1 MRKINRYI
9 SRSVTS
15 AIGMVLLVIM
25 ALFFVA
31 ALIDEMDGLRANY
44 TILEMLIYIGF
55 TLPRRLYEVI
65 PFACLIGCLVGL
77 GMLASS
83 SELVIMRAAGV
94 STRRITWMVL
104 KPVLWFIMLAV
115 ALGEF
120 VIPYTDQVGES
131 RKAIM
136 LNKPQAK
143 AEQGSMWNR
152 EGDEF
157 MHFNAVLPNGVLYGV
172 TRYKFDDER
181 HLLSAS
187 FSEQAIYQDGYWQEE
202 NIAVTY
208 FETQEASQIA
218 NVGEK
223 LDDASADT
231 EFIQAVE
238 DSTATAPSNP
248 DGARHLVTRSENLPS
263 RRWETPLTPTLLNI
277 VVAEPET
284 LSIRSLY
291 YYINYLKGQGLGSS
305 DYSLAYWEKLLQP
318 LATVS
323 LVLIAISF
331 IFGPLREVTMGQ
343 RIFTG
348 VVFGVV
354 FRLVQSLL
362 GPSSVV
368 FGFAPIIAVAI
379 PILLCALLGLYLLN
393 RAR

>member
-9 SRSVTS
+9 SNTVAS

-25 ALFFVA
+25 ALFFIA

-44 TILEMLIYIGF
+44 TAVEMLIYISF
-55 TLPRRLYEVI
+55 TMPRRLYEII
-65 PFACLIGCLVGL
+65 PYACLIGCLVGL

-104 KPVLWFIMLAV
+104 KPVLWFIMLAI
-115 ALGEF
+115 ALGEL

-131 RKAIM
+131 RKAIK

-143 AEQGSMWNR
+143 AAQGSMWNR

-172 TRYKFDDER
+172 TRYQFDDER

-187 FSEQAIYQDGYWQEE
+187 FSEQAIYQGGYWQEE

-208 FETQEASQIA
+208 FETVEALQLPD
-218 NVGEK
+218 VGEK
-223 LDDASADT
+223 LEESSADPALV
-231 EFIQAVE
+231 QAAEEVAVKPAQPR
-238 DSTATAPSNP
+238 D
-248 DGARHLVTRSENLPS
+248 LVTRSETLPS
-263 RRWETPLTPTLLNI
+263 RRWETPLTPALLNI

-291 YYINYLKGQGLGSS
+291 YYINYLKGQELGSS

-379 PILLCALLGLYLLN
+379 PVLLCGLLGLYLLN

>member
-9 SRSVTS
+9 SNTVAS

-25 ALFFVA
+25 ALFFIA

-44 TILEMLIYIGF
+44 TAVEMLIYISF
-55 TLPRRLYEVI
+55 TMPRRLYEII
-65 PFACLIGCLVGL
+65 PYACLIGCLVGL

-104 KPVLWFIMLAV
+104 KPVLWFIMLAI
-115 ALGEF
+115 ALGEL

-131 RKAIM
+131 RKAIK

-143 AEQGSMWNR
+143 AAQGSMWNR

-172 TRYKFDDER
+172 TRYQFDDER

-187 FSEQAIYQDGYWQEE
+187 FSEQAIYQGGYWQEE

-208 FETQEASQIA
+208 FETVEALQLPD
-218 NVGEK
+218 VGEK
-223 LDDASADT
+223 LEESSADPALV
-231 EFIQAVE
+231 QAAEEVAVKPAQPR
-238 DSTATAPSNP
+238 D
-248 DGARHLVTRSENLPS
+248 LVIRSETLPS
-263 RRWETPLTPTLLNI
+263 RRWETPLTPALLNI

-291 YYINYLKGQGLGSS
+291 YYINYLKGQELGSS

-379 PILLCALLGLYLLN
+379 PILLCGLLGLYLLN

>member
-9 SRSVTS
+9 SQSVTS
-15 AIGMVLLVIM
+15 AVTMVLLVIM
-25 ALFFVA
+25 VLFFIA
-31 ALIDEMDGLRANY
+31 ALIDEMGSLRGNY

-55 TLPRRLYEVI
+55 TLPRRLYEII

-77 GMLASS
+77 GILASS

-94 STRRITWMVL
+94 STGRITWMVL
-104 KPVLWFIMLAV
+104 KPVLGFIVLAV
-115 ALGEF
+115 ALGEL

-131 RKAIM
+131 RRAIK

-172 TRYKFDDER
+172 TRYQFDEER
-181 HLLSAS
+181 HLLAAS
-187 FSEQAIYQDGYWQEE
+187 FSEQAIYQNGYWQEE
-202 NIAVTY
+202 NISVTY
-208 FETQEASQIA
+208 FETPQALTVA
-218 NVGEK
+218 TVGDK
-223 LDDASADT
+223 LDESSADVPVET
-231 EFIQAVE
+231 LEESAEQATRPPR
-238 DSTATAPSNP
+238 D
-248 DGARHLVTRSENLPS
+248 LVTRSEVLPS
-263 RRWETPLTPTLLNI
+263 RRWDTPLTPALLNI

-284 LSIRSLY
+284 LSIRNLY
-291 YYINYLKGQGLGSS
+291 YYIDYLRGQNLGSS
-305 DYSLAYWEKLLQP
+305 DYSLAYWEKVLQP
-318 LATVS
+318 LATIS

-368 FGFAPIIAVAI
+368 FGFAPFIAVAI
-379 PILLCALLGLYLLN
+379 PIVFCALLGFYLLN

>member
-9 SRSVTS
+9 SNTVAS

-25 ALFFVA
+25 ALFFIA

-44 TILEMLIYIGF
+44 TAVEMLIYISF
-55 TLPRRLYEVI
+55 TMPRRLYEII
-65 PFACLIGCLVGL
+65 PYACLIGCLVGL

-104 KPVLWFIMLAV
+104 KPVLWFIMLAI
-115 ALGEF
+115 ALGEL

-131 RKAIM
+131 RKAIK

-143 AEQGSMWNR
+143 AAQGSMWNR

-172 TRYKFDDER
+172 TRYQFDNER

-187 FSEQAIYQDGYWQEE
+187 FSEQAIYQGGYWQEE

-208 FETQEASQIA
+208 FETVEALQLPD
-218 NVGEK
+218 VGEK
-223 LDDASADT
+223 LEESSADPALV
-231 EFIQAVE
+231 QAAEEVAVKPAQPR
-238 DSTATAPSNP
+238 D
-248 DGARHLVTRSENLPS
+248 LVTRSETLPS
-263 RRWETPLTPTLLNI
+263 RRWETPLTPALLNI

-291 YYINYLKGQGLGSS
+291 YYINYLKGQELGSS

-379 PILLCALLGLYLLN
+379 PILLCGLLGLYLLN

>member
-9 SRSVTS
+9 SRSVAS
-15 AIGMVLLVIM
+15 AIGMVLLVLM
-25 ALFFVA
+25 ALFFIA

-44 TILEMLIYIGF
+44 TAVEMLIYICF
-55 TLPRRLYEVI
+55 TMPRRLYEII
-65 PFACLIGCLVGL
+65 PYACLIGCLVGL

-83 SELVIMRAAGV
+83 SELVIVRAAGV
-94 STRRITWMVL
+94 STSRITWMVL
-104 KPVLWFIMLAV
+104 KPVLGFILLAI

-131 RKAIM
+131 RKAIK

-172 TRYKFDDER
+172 TRYQFDDER
-181 HLLSAS
+181 HLMSAS
-187 FSEQAIYQDGYWQEE
+187 FSEQAIYQKGYWQEE

-208 FETQEASQIA
+208 FETPEALELPDVGNKLEESSRDA
-218 NVGEK
+218 NLVQMA
-223 LDDASADT
+223 DDAAKTIRPRD
-231 EFIQAVE
+231 
-238 DSTATAPSNP
+238 
-248 DGARHLVTRSENLPS
+248 LVTRSETLPS
-263 RRWETPLTPTLLNI
+263 RRWETPLTPALLNI

-284 LSIRSLY
+284 LSIRNLH
-291 YYINYLKGQGLGSS
+291 YYINYLKEQGLGSS
-305 DYSLAYWEKLLQP
+305 DYSLAYWEKVLQP
-318 LATVS
+318 VATVS

>member
-9 SRSVTS
+9 SNTVAS

-25 ALFFVA
+25 ALFFIA

-44 TILEMLIYIGF
+44 TAVEMLIYISF
-55 TLPRRLYEVI
+55 TMPRRLYEII
-65 PFACLIGCLVGL
+65 PYACLIGCLVGL

-104 KPVLWFIMLAV
+104 KPVLWFIMLAI
-115 ALGEF
+115 ALGEL

-131 RKAIM
+131 RKAIK

-143 AEQGSMWNR
+143 AAQGSMWNR

-172 TRYKFDDER
+172 TRYQFDDER

-187 FSEQAIYQDGYWQEE
+187 FSEQAIYQGGYWQEE

-208 FETQEASQIA
+208 FETVEALQLPD
-218 NVGEK
+218 VGEK
-223 LDDASADT
+223 LEESSADPALV
-231 EFIQAVE
+231 QAAEEVAVKPAQPR
-238 DSTATAPSNP
+238 D
-248 DGARHLVTRSENLPS
+248 LVTRSETLPS
-263 RRWETPLTPTLLNI
+263 RRWETPLTPALLNI

-291 YYINYLKGQGLGSS
+291 YYINYLKGQELGSS

-379 PILLCALLGLYLLN
+379 PILLCGLLGLYLLN

>member
-1 MRKINRYI
+1 
-9 SRSVTS
+9 
-15 AIGMVLLVIM
+15 LQ
-25 ALFFVA
+25 VA
-31 ALIDEMDGLRANY
+31 D
-44 TILEMLIYIGF
+44 
-55 TLPRRLYEVI
+55 
-65 PFACLIGCLVGL
+65 
-77 GMLASS
+77 
-83 SELVIMRAAGV
+83 
-94 STRRITWMVL
+94 
-104 KPVLWFIMLAV
+104 
-115 ALGEF
+115 
-120 VIPYTDQVGES
+120 
-131 RKAIM
+131 
-136 LNKPQAK
+136 
-143 AEQGSMWNR
+143 
-152 EGDEF
+152 
-157 MHFNAVLPNGVLYGV
+157 
-172 TRYKFDDER
+172 
-181 HLLSAS
+181 
-187 FSEQAIYQDGYWQEE
+187 
-202 NIAVTY
+202 
-208 FETQEASQIA
+208 
-218 NVGEK
+218 VGEK

-238 DSTATAPSNP
+238 DSTAAAPSNP